1 MVTDPY
7 RPPVRSAASIAAL
20 TTAIFGLCLAMIG
33 AGEILSILFGVLAV
47 GFAARGL
54 VLANRHGRGGRGL
67 ATWALILGI
76 LGFAVGF
83 IGFIPLLIAAVTR

>member
-20 TTAIFGLCLAMIG
+20 TVSIVALYFAAITGIILAMAFGLIAIGLATW
-33 AGEILSILFGVLAV
+33 
-47 GFAARGL
+47 GL

-67 ATWALILGI
+67 ATWALILGV
-76 LGFAVGF
+76 LAF
-83 IGFIPLLIAAVTR
+83 IGGAGPLIAAVTR

>member
-1 MVTDPY
+1 MVADPY

-20 TTAIFGLCLAMIG
+20 TVSICGLCLAMIG
-33 AGEILSILFGVLAV
+33 AGEILSIIFGLIAV
-47 GFAARGL
+47 GFAVRGL

>member
-1 MVTDPY
+1 MVADPY

-20 TTAIFGLCLAMIG
+20 TVSIFGLFLAMIG
-33 AGEILSILFGVLAV
+33 AGEILSIVFGLIAVGLAV
-47 GFAARGL
+47 RGL

-76 LGFAVGF
+76 VGFAVGF
-83 IGFIPLLIAAVTR
+83 IGFIPLLIATLTR